1 MREISNQQAKIL
13 PILFGLVFLILWQWK
28 AFHTLFRLEQYQL
41 PIPSDILKSIR
52 DNGDVL
58 FIYAKYTGIE
68 TIGGCVIGSSLGFL
82 AAVMASFYPRIGRG
96 GITVIASLNAIPIV
110 ALAPIMNNW
119 FGDGVSSRMGV
130 ISVLTMATMAVSS
143 FKGMRSVEPNYIELM
158 ESYAAN
164 RWQAFFKLRSLNAMP
179 YIFSALKINMST
191 SIIGA
196 IVGEFFISSR
206 GLGYLL
212 SDQIRLANMPLAWA
226 CIVIAA
232 ILGILL
238 YYVVE
243 VAENWL
249 IPWHVNQR

>member
-1 MREISNQQAKIL
+1 MKVISDQQAKIL
-13 PILFGLVFLILWQWK
+13 PILFGLLFMLLWQWK

-41 PIPSDILKSIR
+41 PIPSDILRSIR

-68 TIGGCVIGSSLGFL
+68 TIGGFVIGSSLGFL

-96 GITVIASLNAIPIV
+96 GITVMASLNAIPIV

-164 RWQAFFKLRSLNAMP
+164 RWQAFFKLRSLNALP

-232 ILGILL
+232 IVGIVL

-243 VAENWL
+243 VAEKWF